1 MVAVASAKGYARTSV
16 ADLVELAGVSRAT
29 FYSMFADKRECFL
42 ATLDELLAGMLAAI
56 DRRMRAEGPWEER
69 ARAALAGFAEAIVA
83 QPAAARLCLMES
95 HAAGEAAVARVD
107 AALAGFR
114 ALLADPLEGRPAA
127 ERVPAPIA
135 DAMAGAAR
143 KLIVTRL
150 HEGRQE
156 ELVELLPQL
165 LELTLSYEPPPEP
178 LRRSRARRDP
188 PAAARSEP
196 PREPL
201 QRILVAAL
209 ATIAEQGYG
218 STAISDITTRANVA
232 PSTFYEHFDGKLEAL
247 LAALYDCQLRMLAAT
262 LPAYRRARSWPE
274 GMRAALQ
281 AGLAFLAA
289 EPDFARLISVDVYAA
304 GPRALERRAQAL
316 QRAKR
321 FLADAP
327 GPGPVPIAA
336 EAILSALYSLI
347 AEHVRRRG
355 AESLDELTPLA
366 TYMALAPFT
375 GAEEACAVA
384 ASRSVQASDRFSM
397 CDTAA
402 TKSAAPST

>member
-1 MVAVASAKGYARTSV
+1 MVAVASTKGYTQTSV

-29 FYSMFADKRECFL
+29 FYSLFADKRECFL
-42 ATLDELLAGMLAAI
+42 ATLEELLAGTLAAI
-56 DRRMRAEGPWEER
+56 DQQMHAEAPWEER
-69 ARAALAGFAEAIVA
+69 AGAALAGFAEAIVA

-95 HAAGEAAVARVD
+95 HAAGEPAVARVD
-107 AALAGFR
+107 AAVSGFR
-114 ALLADPLEGRPAA
+114 ALLTEPLEGRPPT
-127 ERVPAPIA
+127 ERVPAPIV

-165 LELTLSYEPPPEP
+165 LELIVSYKPPPEP

-196 PREPL
+196 PRDPL

-209 ATIAEQGYG
+209 ATIAEKGYG
-218 STAISDITTRANVA
+218 STAVSDITTRANVA
-232 PSTFYEHFDGKLEAL
+232 PSTFYEHFGGKLEAL
-247 LAALYDCQLRMLAAT
+247 LAALYDCQLRMLAAA

-274 GMRAALQ
+274 GMRGALQ

-321 FLADAP
+321 FIAGAEA
-327 GPGPVPIAA
+327 PGPVPIAA

-355 AESLDELTPLA
+355 AKSLEELPPLA
-366 TYMALAPFT
+366 TYMALAPFI
-375 GAEEACAVA
+375 GAEDACAVA
-384 ASRSVQASDRFSM
+384 NGGRPKASQSRQ
-397 CDTAA
+397 
-402 TKSAAPST
+402 